1 VIEQTPAALASEA
14 SGRRGDSAVPAS
26 PRGRLIGHAVL
37 AAVGLGALVISL
49 RLGLWRQSSPG
60 EGLFPFLTALVMV
73 AFSAAGLAQDW
84 VRLKGA
90 QAEAA
95 SDRGGLLRVAAYVCA
110 LVFYAASL
118 EVLGFIVA
126 TVITITF
133 ILRVAERYSWLA
145 TLALTAGTV
154 IGCQVLFVLWL
165 GAILPTG
172 TLWANLFE

>member
-1 VIEQTPAALASEA
+1 MLPLYTTIVGCGAVAQRLYRKPLQQLE
-14 SGRRGDSAVPAS
+14 RR
-26 PRGRLIGHAVL
+26 
-37 AAVGLGALVISL
+37 
-49 RLGLWRQSSPG
+49 
-60 EGLFPFLTALVMV
+60 
-73 AFSAAGLAQDW
+73 
-84 VRLKGA
+84 
-90 QAEAA
+90 
-95 SDRGGLLRVAAYVCA
+95 GLLRVAAYLGA
-110 LVFYAASL
+110 LVLYAASL

>member
-1 VIEQTPAALASEA
+1 VSEQAPL
-14 SGRRGDSAVPAS
+14 AS
-26 PRGRLIGHAVL
+26 PRARLIGHAVL
-37 AAVGLGALVISL
+37 AAIGLGALIISL
-49 RLGLWRQSSPG
+49 RLGVWRGSSPG
-60 EGLFPFLTALVMV
+60 EGLFPFLAALLMV
-73 AFSAAGLAQDW
+73 ALSAAGLAQDW
-84 VRLKGA
+84 VKLKAA
-90 QAEAA
+90 QGGTV
-95 SDRGGLLRVAAYVCA
+95 SDRSGLLRVAAYLGA

-118 EVLGFIVA
+118 ELLGFIVA
-126 TVITITF
+126 TVITVTF